1 MNQKLSVAQL
11 KSVARGQLLGRY
23 GIAIGADVTANGI
36 IVIVSLLCSALTT
49 QNQKTAG
56 AVIAFLITLLLDI
69 LSGIFLLGLARF
81 YLNLVCSRPLS
92 VMDVFYGFRH
102 HTDKALITRAL
113 IVLMEL
119 IVMLPFLVCT
129 AFYRARES
137 SVLFL
142 FSCITLVI
150 GGILYVYIILLYSQ
164 AYYILAEHPEMSGK
178 EALDASIEMMD
189 GHKMDYFVLLL
200 SFIPWILLCTIT
212 CGLAVLY
219 VYPYMDAT
227 LVNFYQAI
235 KQPAGGNMNGGFH
248 NNYYQA

>member
-49 QNQKTAG
+49 QNQTTAG

-164 AYYILAEHPEMSGK
+164 AYYIMLDFPGYSTRQIMSTSRRIMKGNKGRLFYMVVTLIPYYLLA
-178 EALDASIEMMD
+178 
-189 GHKMDYFVLLL
+189 FL
-200 SFIPWILLCTIT
+200 SCGIAMLWIS
-212 CGLAVLY
+212 
-219 VYPYMDAT
+219 PYMET
-227 LVNFYQAI
+227 SLTHFYLDLMHREYAV
-235 KQPAGGNMNGGFH
+235 
-248 NNYYQA
+248 